1 MPSRQKTPWKSIAD
15 LLKSLRLEK
24 DTNMIVSSEAQ
35 CPVCGYFDIGHPAIK
50 QIIENKDPTGL
61 LNLKGIIKCHC
72 SRLEYEQRSRK
83 QLQWSQA
90 NLPHNGHA
98 RVFDNLKPLPH
109 LIPAIEAA
117 RLFLARRG
125 PKCLVFTGPVGVGK
139 SHLLEA
145 ICRENLIQGHS
156 SRYDI
161 TADWL
166 VRLRHSFDANAD
178 ESLYDLLVWYQRL
191 DLLAL
196 DDLGLEKPTDW
207 AIERL
212 TTVVDERIR
221 NGSRLVVASNQTKA
235 ELAIAMGNRLSS
247 RLFGTNPELGDVK
260 VIVIQGQDYRAYNRG
275 RT

>member
-1 MPSRQKTPWKSIAD
+1 
-15 LLKSLRLEK
+15 
-24 DTNMIVSSEAQ
+24 MILPPEAQ
-35 CPVCGYFDIGHPAIK
+35 CPGCGYFDMTHPAVKKAMEIR
-50 QIIENKDPTGL
+50 DPSNRTGVRSFIQCRCSEMEQ
-61 LNLKGIIKCHC
+61 LKESKKAL
-72 SRLEYEQRSRK
+72 R
-83 QLQWSQA
+83 WSQA